1 MNNRFLGIFG
11 ALLMIIVFGVS
22 FATLSGPSPI
32 PNPPTFVVTT
42 NAATL
47 CKGTTNYIPIT
58 ITNVGNTN
66 PSIGIT
72 SLNGTQ
78 MQYIEVSLGQ
88 SRSLL
93 SAGNGTAYINNVNPH
108 TSKTVY
114 LPIFVSANASLITSA
129 QIDINYYYLVYYSD
143 SEVRN
148 LTFEAQS
155 CGSPLSVDISPKTL
169 ASGQIQNLS
178 INLTNNGTTTLNDVY
193 VHYTMPAIDGA
204 VIGNTQTQIGSLAS
218 KKSIHISTALFVSRN
233 ASIES
238 FPFNISATFYNG
250 SSIEQVVN
258 STSLLPVG
266 TIDLETSGLTLSPS
280 ISTPGSIFSISFI
293 LTDIGTSGASAVTVY
308 AKPVA
313 GFTPFGANPT
323 YVGDIGTD
331 SQAPVTVTLT
341 AASTLKSGNYTIP
354 LKINFL
360 NGLRENVS
368 EYMNVSVSVISG
380 NAIGAI
386 GSARGAYVTQ
396 KKKSSGLVFFVMVII
411 IIALIALYYLERK
424 KNRKHNEKK

>member
-1 MNNRFLGIFG
+1 M
-11 ALLMIIVFGVS
+11 AMVFGVS

-42 NAATL
+42 NTATL
-47 CKGTTNYIPIT
+47 CKGTTNYVPIT
-58 ITNVGNTN
+58 ITNIGNTN
-66 PSIGIT
+66 PSIGTT

-78 MQYIEVSLGQ
+78 MQYLQINLGQ
-88 SRSLL
+88 SKGLL
-93 SAGNGTAYINNVNPH
+93 SAGNGTAYISSVNPH
-108 TSKTVY
+108 KSQTVD

-178 INLTNNGTTTLNDVY
+178 INLTNTGTTTLNDVY
-193 VHYTMPAIDGA
+193 VHYAMPAIDGA
-204 VIGNTQTQIGSLAS
+204 VIGNTQAQIGSLAP
-218 KKSIHISTALFVSRN
+218 KKSVDISAALFVSRN

-238 FPFNISATFYNG
+238 FPFNLSATFYNG
-250 SSIEQVVN
+250 TNIEQVIN

-266 TIDLETSGLTLSPS
+266 TINLETSGLTLSPS
-280 ISTPGSIFSISFI
+280 TSTPGGIFSISFI

-341 AASTLKSGNYTIP
+341 AASTIKSGNYTIP

-360 NGLRENVS
+360 NGLRDNVS
-368 EYMNVSVSVISG
+368 EYMNVSVSIISG
-380 NAIGAI
+380 NAIGVI
-386 GSARGAYVTQ
+386 GSGKTYATQ
-396 KKKSSGLVFFVMVII
+396 KKKSSGLLFFVMIVI
-411 IIALIALYYLERK
+411 IIALIVLYYLERK
-424 KNRKHNEKK
+424 KNKKHNEKK